1 MLVRGAVSLAQRF
14 NVSPMLIGVTLVG
27 FGTSTP
33 ALVTSLQAAFNGLAG
48 IAVGNVVGSNIYNI
62 LGIVEITAL
71 VRPIAVLSQI
81 AVLDIWVMLL
91 ATAALVGLIVVRQ
104 PIGRLAGGALLAC
117 YVAFALVLLA

>member
-48 IAVGNVVGSNIYNI
+48 IAVGNVVGSNI
-62 LGIVEITAL
+62 
-71 VRPIAVLSQI
+71 
-81 AVLDIWVMLL
+81 
-91 ATAALVGLIVVRQ
+91 
-104 PIGRLAGGALLAC
+104 
-117 YVAFALVLLA
+117 